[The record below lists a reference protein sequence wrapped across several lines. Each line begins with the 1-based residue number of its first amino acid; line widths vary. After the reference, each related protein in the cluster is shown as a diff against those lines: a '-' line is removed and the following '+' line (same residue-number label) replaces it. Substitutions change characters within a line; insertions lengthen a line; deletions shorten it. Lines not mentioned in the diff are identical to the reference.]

1 MPYETKAEIERERDD
16 LRDALE
22 GILDRVTDAL
32 GVEGDEDDQVEDQNE
47 ANEIDE

>member
-32 GVEGDEDDQVEDQNE
+32 GVEGDEDDQDEDQNE